1 MKNAGPNI
9 PRMNLHHN
17 ARKYYLKIGL
27 LKHGFQ
33 VTAS

>member
-1 MKNAGPNI
+1 MAKHAEDESI
-9 PRMNLHHN
+9 PGEG
-17 ARKYYLKIGL
+17 RKKIKIGL